1 MGILDRSTF
10 DRLVREH
17 LPACL
22 RFATRLTGSVDAAE
36 ELVQDALVRVSRNWR
51 SFRGESEFPTWL
63 FGVVV
68 NAFRDRL
75 AKRPEPGR
83 LPDDL
88 ADAGGKNPAR
98 DMLDRE
104 LGELVAAAVSRL
116 PPRQREVLVLI
127 TYEGLTTA
135 EAATAL
141 NITEQNVRTTL
152 HLAREQLRVKL
163 AAYLTEPSRERR

>member
-36 ELVQDALVRVSRNWR
+36 ELVQDALVRVARNWQ
-51 SFRGESEFPTWL
+51 SFRGESRFQTWL
-63 FGVVV
+63 FAIIV

-75 AKRPEPGR
+75 AKRPEPER
-83 LPDDL
+83 LPDGLSDTSGTDPAKEVL
-88 ADAGGKNPAR
+88 A
-98 DMLDRE
+98 
-104 LGELVAAAVSRL
+104 GELAERVAGAVSRL

-127 TYEGLTTA
+127 AYEGLSTA
-135 EAATAL
+135 EAASAL
-141 NITEQNVRTTL
+141 NVTEQNVRTNL